1 MEWIGFI
8 ALAVLLCYSSYPG
21 KVKRLEATVK
31 RLERKQRGENDM
43 SKLIN
48 ELVNTECK
56 IKSDD
61 ALDFVG
67 STEMKCLVLDTDDE
81 WMKVRFSDKKNNQI
95 TKLLRIENIDEIEI
109 LSTELNDCLN

>member
-21 KVKRLEATVK
+21 KVKRLEVAVK
-31 RLERKQRGENDM
+31 RLERKQRGENNM

-61 ALDFVG
+61 ALQLVG
-67 STEMKCLVLDTDDE
+67 RTEMKCLVLATDDE
-81 WMKVRFSDKKNNQI
+81 WMKVRFTDKKNNQI

-109 LSTELNDCLN
+109 LRTELK

>member
-1 MEWIGFI
+1 MEYIGFI
-8 ALAVLLCYSSYPG
+8 ALAILLCYSSYPG
-21 KVKRLEATVK
+21 RVKRLETAVK

-43 SKLIN
+43 AKLIN

-61 ALDFVG
+61 VLQLAGGTSL
-67 STEMKCLVLDTDDE
+67 KCFVLDTDDE
-81 WMKVRFSDKKNNQI
+81 WVKIRFTDKKNNQI

-109 LSTELNDCLN
+109 LSAELK